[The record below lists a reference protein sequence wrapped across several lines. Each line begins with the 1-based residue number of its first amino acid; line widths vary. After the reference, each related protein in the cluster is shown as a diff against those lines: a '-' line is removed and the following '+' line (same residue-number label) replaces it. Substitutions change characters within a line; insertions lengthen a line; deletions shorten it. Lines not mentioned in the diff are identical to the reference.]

1 MSRRVSSSAEIRNL
15 AAVSSGLLT
24 AFVAAND
31 QTLPRLRKHVIA
43 PYDRR
48 YRWWQMFLILL
59 VIYSAWASPFEL
71 AFQKVGSGSL
81 LAIDLVVDVFF
92 GVDIIVSFFVAYLDG
107 STYLLVDDR
116 KKIALRYVTRP
127 WFAMDVA
134 STLPFQVI
142 YRIVTGKHNGGSVFG
157 FINLLRLWRLRRVS
171 TLFTRLE
178 KDIRFSYFWT
188 RFVKLIC
195 VTLFALHSAACV
207 YFWLAMHY
215 RIKQKTWIGS
225 QIHDFMDRSIWLGYT
240 YAVYWSITT
249 LTTVGYGDL
258 HAENTGEKLF
268 NIFFMLFNIGLTSYI
283 IGNMT
288 NLIVHS
294 ATRTFIMRDKVH
306 QVLRFASKNLLPEG
320 LREQMLAHMQL
331 KFKTMELQQE
341 EILADLPKAVR
352 SSIAQHLFQRTV
364 ESTYLFKGISP
375 DFIAQLVSE
384 MKAEYFP
391 PKVDIILQN
400 EMPTDCYI
408 IVSGAVDVLT
418 NKNGTEKFVS
428 KLGPADMV
436 GEIGVI
442 FNMPQPFTVRSR
454 KLSQVV
460 RISHQHL
467 RQIVQPCNID
477 AEYLKNLREEI
488 VAELPFIEEL
498 NCGINA
504 NLIPSEELP
513 NCDASISSEKE
524 GTNIEG
530 LRKTLPTRV
539 IIHAHRLSESRK
551 TEGHSLGRL
560 TYLPDSIEEL
570 MKLAEQSSGQA
581 VEKILTADGAEVED
595 LLTLRDNDHL
605 FIC

>member
-1 MSRRVSSSAEIRNL
+1 
-15 AAVSSGLLT
+15 
-24 AFVAAND
+24 
-31 QTLPRLRKHVIA
+31 
-43 PYDRR
+43 
-48 YRWWQMFLILL
+48 MFLILL

-157 FINLLRLWRLRRVS
+157 FINLLRL
-171 TLFTRLE
+171 LE

-364 ESTYLFKGISP
+364 KSTYLFKGISP

-418 NKNGTEKFVS
+418 NKNGTEK
-428 KLGPADMV
+428 
-436 GEIGVI
+436 
-442 FNMPQPFTVRSR
+442 PFTVRSR

-467 RQIVQPCNID
+467 RQIVQPYNVDTEVIFSNFLQ
-477 AEYLKNLREEI
+477 YLKNLREEI

>member
-171 TLFTRLE
+171 SLFTRLE

-195 VTLFALHSAACV
+195 VTLFAYMISWTAAYGLGTPMPCTGPSLLSPPSV
-207 YFWLAMHY
+207 TGTCT
-215 RIKQKTWIGS
+215 QKTRGE
-225 QIHDFMDRSIWLGYT
+225 
-240 YAVYWSITT
+240 AVQH
-249 LTTVGYGDL
+249 LL
-258 HAENTGEKLF
+258 HALQYRPHLLHHRKHDQPHSPQRNA
-268 NIFFMLFNIGLTSYI
+268 NIYHEGQSTPSLAICKQEPAPRGAERTDASTHAAQVQDHGAAAG
-283 IGNMT
+283 GNSCRPAQGGAVEHRAAPVPKNGRV
-288 NLIVHS
+288 NLPI
-294 ATRTFIMRDKVH
+294 
-306 QVLRFASKNLLPEG
+306 Q
-320 LREQMLAHMQL
+320 
-331 KFKTMELQQE
+331 
-341 EILADLPKAVR
+341 
-352 SSIAQHLFQRTV
+352 
-364 ESTYLFKGISP
+364 GISP

-477 AEYLKNLREEI
+477 AEVIFSNFLQYLKNLREEI
-488 VAELPFIEEL
+488 VEELPFIEEL
-498 NCGINA
+498 NCGINE

-524 GTNIEG
+524 GTNIKG
-530 LRKTLPTRV
+530 LRKTLPIRV
-539 IIHAHRLSESRK
+539 IIHAHRLYESRK
-551 TEGHSLGRL
+551 MECHSLGRL
-560 TYLPDSIEEL
+560 TYLPDSIDEL
-570 MKLAEQSSGQA
+570 MKLAEKSFGQA
-581 VEKILTADGAEVED
+581 IEKILTADGAEVED